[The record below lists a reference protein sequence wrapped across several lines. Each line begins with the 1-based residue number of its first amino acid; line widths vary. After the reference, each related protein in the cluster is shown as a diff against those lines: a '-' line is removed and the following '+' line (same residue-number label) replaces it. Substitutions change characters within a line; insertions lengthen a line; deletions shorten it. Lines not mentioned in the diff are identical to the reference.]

1 MKLENTILKKSS
13 LFFCTSLV
21 CNPMYFFIQDF
32 ITLITKNRLQTFY
45 DNILTIIYSWIK
57 KVPLVVGH
65 LSIWNNA
72 MINLNDHQT
81 IASQCPIPKAQSNLY
96 WISYFLFRVIF
107 VFLLF
112 LVMVMHANICMY
124 VSTLFKEAQTLNG
137 KLTNLRPSKTK
148 EKLKLQGRNKVYG
161 IRDQQQK
168 VGWDQGSQRLD
179 LRSQAVD

>member
-1 MKLENTILKKSS
+1 MALSVLGSKRWVYRSRWQTKTVARSLKMKLENTILKKSS

-124 VSTLFKEAQTLNG
+124 VSTLFKEANP
-137 KLTNLRPSKTK
+137 KR
-148 EKLKLQGRNKVYG
+148 
-161 IRDQQQK
+161 
-168 VGWDQGSQRLD
+168 
-179 LRSQAVD
+179 

>member
-1 MKLENTILKKSS
+1 MAYGSLSTGFQAMGLALSVTLTKTVARSLKMKLGNTILKKSS

-32 ITLITKNRLQTFY
+32 ITLITKNRLQNFY

-124 VSTLFKEAQTLNG
+124 VSTLFKEANP
-137 KLTNLRPSKTK
+137 KR
-148 EKLKLQGRNKVYG
+148 
-161 IRDQQQK
+161 
-168 VGWDQGSQRLD
+168 
-179 LRSQAVD
+179 

>member
-1 MKLENTILKKSS
+1 MAYGSLSTGFQAMGLALSVTLTKTVARSLKMKLENTILKKSS

-32 ITLITKNRLQTFY
+32 ITLITKNRLQNFY

-124 VSTLFKEAQTLNG
+124 VSTLFKEANP
-137 KLTNLRPSKTK
+137 KR
-148 EKLKLQGRNKVYG
+148 
-161 IRDQQQK
+161 
-168 VGWDQGSQRLD
+168 
-179 LRSQAVD
+179 

>member
-1 MKLENTILKKSS
+1 MAYGSLSTGFQAMGLALSVTLTKTVARSLKMKLENTILKKSS

-32 ITLITKNRLQTFY
+32 ITLITKNRLQNFY

-81 IASQCPIPKAQSNLY
+81 IASQCPISKAQSNLY

-124 VSTLFKEAQTLNG
+124 VSTLFKEANP
-137 KLTNLRPSKTK
+137 KR
-148 EKLKLQGRNKVYG
+148 
-161 IRDQQQK
+161 
-168 VGWDQGSQRLD
+168 
-179 LRSQAVD
+179 